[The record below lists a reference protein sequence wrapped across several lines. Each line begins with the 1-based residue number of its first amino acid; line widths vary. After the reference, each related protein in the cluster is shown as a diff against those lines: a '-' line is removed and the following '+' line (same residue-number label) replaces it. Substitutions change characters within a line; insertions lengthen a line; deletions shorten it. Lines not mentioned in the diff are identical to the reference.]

1 MDTVDEIKQRLDIV
15 EVLSSYVP
23 DLKKSGRNF
32 KAVCPFHSEKTP
44 SFFVFP
50 ERQSWHCFG
59 ACGTGGDMFA
69 FVMRK
74 EGVDFKEALNIL
86 AERAG
91 VTVVQRKLEEGKSE
105 ADRLKEINEAAAE
118 YYHSL
123 LFRSAGGQST
133 REYLIRRGV
142 SEKTMRQFLIG
153 YSQDSWD
160 SLRQELL
167 KRGYHENELT
177 AAGLLVEKEKEA
189 GTYDRFRNRLMFPIR
204 DMAGRVVGFG
214 ARALD
219 DSLPKYLNSPQT
231 LIFDKSSS
239 LYGIDFA
246 KPAIRKENLA
256 VVVEGYMDVIVA
268 HQHGF
273 TNVVASLG
281 TALTEKHVGIVKK
294 LTNRLVLALDADAA
308 GEMATLRGIEVASHT
323 FDQKVVPMP
332 TSAGLVKYEEQLDAE
347 ISVMVLPEGKD
358 PDDVIRESPHEWE
371 RLLKLA
377 APVIDYTFDLVVSKL
392 DTTKAKDKSQA
403 ADHLLP
409 LIAEIKHP
417 VRQAHYLQR
426 LSRAVAVDEQTLAAA
441 LGQFKQNKPGPRQET
456 KAAPAS
462 KLASHLS
469 SGDSLAEYC
478 LYLLFTYP
486 DLRSQ
491 ASDLRVDFFLN
502 TEDREVFLAWQNTT
516 DVSSLHQQLDI
527 YLQEHLDSIMS
538 KIFPSLDREAQER
551 HLRQCVSR
559 LRKRWIKDLEA
570 KETVKLMEAHA
581 EGSLAELAKL
591 QEPAARLATDQLNA
605 ELGEVFFHGRQQKR
619 KRASGEGDN

>member
-91 VTVVQRKLEEGKSE
+91 VAVVQRKLDEGKSE

-118 YYHSL
+118 YYHNL

-177 AAGLLVEKEKEA
+177 AAGLLVSKEKEA

-294 LTNRLVLALDADAA
+294 LSNRLVLALDADAA

-371 RLLKLA
+371 QLLEQA

-392 DTTKAKDKSQA
+392 DTTKARDKSQA
-403 ADHLLP
+403 ADQLLP

-426 LSRAVAVDEQTLAAA
+426 LSRAVTVDEQTLAAA
-441 LGQFKQNKPGPRQET
+441 LGQYKQNKPGSRRE
-456 KAAPAS
+456 AAKSPPAS
-462 KLASHLS
+462 KIVSHLS

-486 DLRSQ
+486 DLRSH
-491 ASDLRVDFFLN
+491 ASDLRVDHFLN
-502 TEDREVFLAWQNTT
+502 TEDRELLVAWQKTT
-516 DVSSLHQQLDI
+516 DLDSLRQELDFS
-527 YLQEHLDSIMS
+527 LQEHLNALMS
-538 KIFPSLDREAQER
+538 KAMPPLQGEAQER
-551 HLRQCVSR
+551 ALRECVNR
-559 LRKRWIKDLEA
+559 LRVRWLKDLEA
-570 KETVKLMEAHA
+570 RGRILISELEAT
-581 EGSLAELAKL
+581 GNLAGL
-591 QEPAARLATDQLNA
+591 QELQKPAVRADA
-605 ELGEVFFHGRQQKR
+605 ELGGLPQWQRKKEKR
-619 KRASGEGDN
+619 TRLR

>member
-91 VTVVQRKLEEGKSE
+91 VAVVQRKLDEGKSE

-118 YYHSL
+118 YYHNL

-160 SLRQELL
+160 SLRQELM

-177 AAGLLVEKEKEA
+177 AAGLLVSKENEA

-246 KPAIRKENLA
+246 KLAIRKENLA

-294 LTNRLVLALDADAA
+294 LSNRLVLALDADAA

-371 RLLKLA
+371 QLLEQA

-392 DTTKAKDKSQA
+392 DTTKARDKSQA
-403 ADHLLP
+403 ADQLLP

-426 LSRAVAVDEQTLAAA
+426 LSRAVTVDEQTLAAA
-441 LGQFKQNKPGPRQET
+441 LGQYKQNKPGSRRE
-456 KAAPAS
+456 AAKSPPAS
-462 KLASHLS
+462 KIVSHLS

-486 DLRSQ
+486 DLRSH
-491 ASDLRVDFFLN
+491 ASDLRVDHFLN
-502 TEDREVFLAWQNTT
+502 TEDRELLVAWQKTT
-516 DVSSLHQQLDI
+516 DLDSLRQELDFS
-527 YLQEHLDSIMS
+527 LQEHLNALMS
-538 KIFPSLDREAQER
+538 KAMPPLQGEAQER
-551 HLRQCVSR
+551 ALRECVNR
-559 LRKRWIKDLEA
+559 LRVRWLKDLEA
-570 KETVKLMEAHA
+570 RGRILISELEAT
-581 EGSLAELAKL
+581 GNLAGL
-591 QEPAARLATDQLNA
+591 QELQKPAVRADA
-605 ELGEVFFHGRQQKR
+605 ELGGLPQWQRKKEKR
-619 KRASGEGDN
+619 TRLR

>member
-91 VTVVQRKLEEGKSE
+91 VAVVQRKLDEGKSE
-105 ADRLKEINEAAAE
+105 ADRLKEINEVAAE
-118 YYHSL
+118 YYHNL

-160 SLRQELL
+160 SLRQELM

-177 AAGLLVEKEKEA
+177 AAGLLVSKEKEA

-246 KPAIRKENLA
+246 KLAIRKENLA

-294 LTNRLVLALDADAA
+294 LSNRLVLALDADAA

-371 RLLKLA
+371 QLLEQA

-392 DTTKAKDKSQA
+392 DTTKARDKSQA
-403 ADHLLP
+403 ADQLLP

-426 LSRAVAVDEQTLAAA
+426 LSRAVTVDEQTLAAA
-441 LGQFKQNKPGPRQET
+441 LGQYKQNKPGSRRE
-456 KAAPAS
+456 AAKSPPAS
-462 KLASHLS
+462 KIVSHLS

-486 DLRSQ
+486 DLRSH
-491 ASDLRVDFFLN
+491 ASDLRVDHFLN
-502 TEDREVFLAWQNTT
+502 TEDRELLVAWQKTT
-516 DVSSLHQQLDI
+516 DLDSLRQELDFS
-527 YLQEHLDSIMS
+527 LQEHLNALMS
-538 KIFPSLDREAQER
+538 KAMPPLQGEAQER
-551 HLRQCVSR
+551 ALRECVNR
-559 LRKRWIKDLEA
+559 LRVRWLKDLEA
-570 KETVKLMEAHA
+570 RGRILISELEAT
-581 EGSLAELAKL
+581 GNLAGL
-591 QEPAARLATDQLNA
+591 QELQKPAVRADA
-605 ELGEVFFHGRQQKR
+605 ELGGLPQWQRKKEKR
-619 KRASGEGDN
+619 TRLR